1 MYNKTQHMVPESLHP
16 VRKKIKNR
24 QRQIKINTNNNPDL
38 SQIKESANEESEN
51 SVSSSD
57 DSVEGSE
64 TKRSHQPDI
73 FKSGTIDKTEFAL
86 NNTDPD
92 DPNDVNLEIELKYQN
107 DLDEQRN
114 SSNKT
119 PAAADKAMSVE
130 VTENNESPSR
140 QKSPKKAK
148 KGIKANLN
156 KKLQGNTLN
165 FKIANEYSDK
175 KEKPLS
181 ARSKNSSKT
190 KNKTKPNSGKKKS
203 GIKKAM

>member
-1 MYNKTQHMVPESLHP
+1 MKAHGEALVYVDLKKQYDQMFTNSMYNKTQHLVPESLHP

-92 DPNDVNLEIELKYQN
+92 DPNDVNLEMELKYQN

-148 KGIKANLN
+148 KGGIKANLN
-156 KKLQGNTLN
+156 KKL
-165 FKIANEYSDK
+165 
-175 KEKPLS
+175 
-181 ARSKNSSKT
+181 
-190 KNKTKPNSGKKKS
+190 
-203 GIKKAM
+203 